1 MKLSVI
7 VPTYNRAKK
16 LAETIGCFLDQSVPA
31 TDYEVIVVDDASVP
45 PVVLPE
51 HPPGGV
57 HCSLIRFDTMLER
70 AVARNTAV
78 EAARGELVL
87 FSDDDLKFDRY
98 FLDAHL
104 RAHAEWP
111 GAMASG
117 KIILPDAALG
127 QPGVRFRQELEL
139 SAQDLPRGPVSLP
152 NFGSAANMSISRA
165 RYLEL
170 GGFDSAMVGIEDQ
183 DFSMRHSADG
193 GTIVFLPEA
202 VTIHDDDWLDFPS
215 FCRRQT
221 WASECS
227 VALACRYPDLPANAV
242 RFAASGPI
250 CLASDRPGTIARK
263 LLRSA
268 FSSHPMLSVLFLIL
282 AALESLGASDQVLK
296 PLYKLLLGIH
306 LQKGFRKG
314 LERPAPGPA
323 PARRSAASVTEPL
336 AKA

>member
-16 LAETIGCFLDQSVPA
+16 LAETIACFLDQTVPA

-51 HPPGGV
+51 PVTGGA

-78 EAARGELVL
+78 EAARGEIVL
-87 FSDDDLKFDRY
+87 FSDDDLKFNRSY
-98 FLDAHL
+98 LEAHL

-111 GAMASG
+111 GALATG
-117 KIILPDAALG
+117 KIILPPKALDR
-127 QPGVRFRQELEL
+127 PGVRFRQELEL
-139 SAQDLPRGPVSLP
+139 TVQNMERGPVSQP

-165 RYLEL
+165 RYLTL

-221 WASECS
+221 WASECG
-227 VALACRYPDLPANAV
+227 VAFARRYPDLPANAP
-242 RFAASGPI
+242 RFCGERSGP
-250 CLASDRPGTIARK
+250 
-263 LLRSA
+263 
-268 FSSHPMLSVLFLIL
+268 
-282 AALESLGASDQVLK
+282 
-296 PLYKLLLGIH
+296 
-306 LQKGFRKG
+306 
-314 LERPAPGPA
+314 
-323 PARRSAASVTEPL
+323 RRN
-336 AKA
+336 